1 MTYIET
7 NLEWL
12 NRAQEIAHMGIWDQD
27 PMANTLW
34 WSDETYRIFG
44 LKPQSQIMNF
54 EVFLKMVHPD
64 YREAIREKTRLALI
78 SDDNPYKAD
87 YQISL
92 PDGQARFLYE
102 EAMIKRN
109 VHGKPIRIL
118 GIIRDIT
125 SRRVAE
131 EKTRASLKEKETLL
145 REIHHRVK
153 NNMAVIGS
161 LLMLQSDNSKD
172 HHVKEA
178 LKESQNRVYAMSAV
192 HEALYKSESITD
204 IDLKCYLSKISEIL
218 IRAYS
223 VNPGKV
229 TLKIEGED
237 VNIDIKKASPLGLV
251 INELISNSLKY
262 AFPDQRKGEITM
274 TVKKHLN
281 FLDLCVADNGI
292 GMSEGDEWQH
302 SESLGINLVT
312 TLIEDQLDGSIRIL
326 NQNGAKFFISFE
338 I

>member
-118 GIIRDIT
+118 GIIRGQ
-125 SRRVAE
+125 S
-131 EKTRASLKEKETLL
+131 ETP
-145 REIHHRVK
+145 
-153 NNMAVIGS
+153 
-161 LLMLQSDNSKD
+161 NS
-172 HHVKEA
+172 
-178 LKESQNRVYAMSAV
+178 
-192 HEALYKSESITD
+192 
-204 IDLKCYLSKISEIL
+204 
-218 IRAYS
+218 
-223 VNPGKV
+223 
-229 TLKIEGED
+229 
-237 VNIDIKKASPLGLV
+237 
-251 INELISNSLKY
+251 
-262 AFPDQRKGEITM
+262 
-274 TVKKHLN
+274 
-281 FLDLCVADNGI
+281 
-292 GMSEGDEWQH
+292 
-302 SESLGINLVT
+302 
-312 TLIEDQLDGSIRIL
+312 
-326 NQNGAKFFISFE
+326 
-338 I
+338 